1 MGKRIIFTVTNDL
14 RYDQR
19 MQRICTTLSA
29 AGYEV
34 ALVGRQLPSSI
45 ALENQP
51 YQQIHLKHL
60 FFTSGKLFYLEYNL
74 RLLFFL
80 LFQRFDAICSIDL
93 DTSIPGILA
102 SKIKGKPHIFDAH
115 ELFTHTP
122 EVARR
127 KTIQKIW
134 ESVQK
139 FTFKHTN
146 AAFTVGPAIAQ
157 YFQDKYNKP
166 VAVVRNMPVKSGAN
180 HPNSEITALIQG
192 KTNPNIQ
199 TQESIEINKS
209 NSDRINETPAPAW
222 QSKIDLLHGQRFIL
236 YQGAL
241 NEARGL
247 EALIEAMSEIP
258 AVLVL
263 AGEGDL
269 SQTLR
274 TLTTS
279 LGLDQKVI
287 FLGMLPPN
295 ELPLLTIQAYI
306 GYNVSQNA
314 GLSYY
319 LSLNNK
325 FFDYTNA
332 HLPSLINPFPEYL
345 ELLKEF
351 AVGIPTEPNTS
362 DIVTQA
368 NCLLSDSNRYD
379 EIKSNCKMASEKWIW
394 ENETPTLINIFHQTL
409 NPTPLQ
415 TSKWISD

>member
-1 MGKRIIFTVTNDL
+1 MGKRIILTVTNDL

-19 MQRICTTLSA
+19 MQRICTTMSA
-29 AGYEV
+29 EGYQV
-34 ALVGRQLPSSI
+34 ALIGRQLTSSI
-45 ALENQP
+45 PLQPQP
-51 YQQIHLKHL
+51 YQQIRLKYLL
-60 FFTSGKLFYLEYNL
+60 FTTGKLFYLEYNL

-80 LFQRFDAICSIDL
+80 LFQSFDAICSIDL

-102 SKIKGKPHIFDAH
+102 SKIKSKPHIFDAH

-127 KTIQKIW
+127 KSVQRIW
-134 ESVQK
+134 ECVQK

-146 AAFTVGPAIAQ
+146 AALTVGPAIAQ
-157 YFQDKYNKP
+157 YFQEKYNKP
-166 VAVVRNMPVKSGAN
+166 VAVVRNMPIKRGAVN
-180 HPNSEITALIQG
+180 SISDATAVIHDAINPNNTT
-192 KTNPNIQ
+192 KTNNNI
-199 TQESIEINKS
+199 IN
-209 NSDRINETPAPAW
+209 DTPTPAW
-222 QSKIDLLHGQRFIL
+222 QSKIDLLQGQRFIL

-247 EALIEAMSEIP
+247 EALIQAMSEIP
-258 AVLVL
+258 DILVL

-279 LGLDQKVI
+279 LDLNHKVV
-287 FLGMLPPN
+287 FLGMIPPN
-295 ELPLLTIQAYI
+295 ELPQLTKQAYI

-351 AVGIPTEPNTS
+351 AVGIATEPNMS
-362 DIVTQA
+362 DVIKQTKR
-368 NCLLSDSNRYD
+368 LLSDSKLYD
-379 EIKSNCKMASEKWIW
+379 KIKSNCKLASEKWIW
-394 ENETPTLINIFHQTL
+394 ENETPTLINIFHQVL
-409 NPTPLQ
+409 N
-415 TSKWISD
+415 

>member
-19 MQRICTTLSA
+19 MLRICTTLSA

-34 ALVGRQLPSSI
+34 VLVGRHLSTSI
-45 ALENQP
+45 PLQNQP
-51 YQQIHLKHL
+51 YQQIRLKYLL
-60 FFTSGKLFYLEYNL
+60 FKAGKLFYLEYNL

-80 LFQRFDAICSIDL
+80 LFQGFDAVCSIDL
-93 DTSIPGILA
+93 DTSIPGIIA
-102 SKIKGKPHIFDAH
+102 AKIKNKPHLFDAH

-127 KTIQKIW
+127 KSIQKIW

-146 AAFTVGPAIAQ
+146 AALTVGPAIAH

-166 VAVVRNMPVKSGAN
+166 VAVVRNMPIKSGLNSHNIEAN
-180 HPNSEITALIQG
+180 KFFHVESN
-192 KTNPNIQ
+192 TNTTN
-199 TQESIEINKS
+199 QESIETNKS
-209 NSDRINETPAPAW
+209 KSKSINITPSHSW
-222 QSKIDLLHGQRFIL
+222 QSKIDQLHGQRFIL

-247 EALIEAMSEIP
+247 EALIQAMSEIP
-258 AVLVL
+258 AILVL

-274 TLTTS
+274 NLTTS
-279 LGLDQKVI
+279 LVLNNKVV
-287 FLGMLPPN
+287 FLGMIPPN
-295 ELPLLTIQAYI
+295 ELPQLTKQAYI

-345 ELLKEF
+345 ELLQEF
-351 AVGIPTEPNTS
+351 AVGIATEPNI
-362 DIVTQA
+362 DDVIKQA
-368 NCLLSDSNRYD
+368 NCLLSDSKRYD
-379 EIKSNCKMASEKWIW
+379 EIKSNCKLASEKWIW

-409 NPTPLQ
+409 NPTPIQ
-415 TSKWISD
+415 TSK

>member
-19 MQRICTTLSA
+19 MLRICTTLSA

-34 ALVGRQLPSSI
+34 ALVGRHLPSSI
-45 ALENQP
+45 PLQP
-51 YQQIHLKHL
+51 KPYKQIRLKYL
-60 FFTSGKLFYLEYNL
+60 FFTAGKLFYIEYNL

-93 DTSIPGILA
+93 DTSIPGILV
-102 SKIKGKPHIFDAH
+102 SKIKSKPHLFDAH

-122 EVARR
+122 EVERR
-127 KTIQKIW
+127 ESIQKIW

-146 AAFTVGPAIAQ
+146 SAFTVGPAIAQ
-157 YFQDKYNKP
+157 YFEEKYNKP
-166 VAVVRNMPVKSGAN
+166 VAVVRNMPIKSGTTK
-180 HPNSEITALIQG
+180 PN
-192 KTNPNIQ
+192 N
-199 TQESIEINKS
+199 
-209 NSDRINETPAPAW
+209 TPMPAW
-222 QSKIDLLHGQRFIL
+222 QSKIDALDGQRFIL

-247 EALIEAMSEIP
+247 ETMIHAMTEIT
-258 AVLVL
+258 AILVL

-274 TLTTS
+274 NLTQS
-279 LGLDQKVI
+279 LNLEHKVI
-287 FLGMLPPN
+287 FLGLVPPN
-295 ELPLLTIQAYI
+295 ELPQLTKQAYI

-325 FFDYTNA
+325 FFDYTKA
-332 HLPSLINPFPEYL
+332 LLPSLINPFPEYL
-345 ELLKEF
+345 ALMKEF
-351 AVGIPTEPNTS
+351 AVGLPTEPTLE
-362 DIVTQA
+362 DIVKQA
-368 NCLLSDSNRYD
+368 NQLFTNPILYD
-379 EIKSNCKMASEKWIW
+379 EIKSNCKLASEKWTW
-394 ENETPTLINIFHQTL
+394 ENETPTLINIFQQTCQH
-409 NPTPLQ
+409 NFH
-415 TSKWISD
+415 

>member
-1 MGKRIIFTVTNDL
+1 MGKRIIFTVSNDL

-19 MQRICTTLSA
+19 MLRICTTLSA

-34 ALVGRQLPSSI
+34 ALVGRHLPSSI
-45 ALENQP
+45 PLQPQP
-51 YQQIHLKHL
+51 YQQIRLKHL
-60 FFTSGKLFYLEYNL
+60 FFTAGKLFYIEYNL

-93 DTSIPGILA
+93 DTSIPGILV
-102 SKIKGKPHIFDAH
+102 SKIKNKPHLFDAH

-122 EVARR
+122 EVERR
-127 KTIQKIW
+127 KSIQKIW

-157 YFQDKYNKP
+157 YFEEKYNKP
-166 VAVVRNMPVKSGAN
+166 VAVVRNMPIKSGA
-180 HPNSEITALIQG
+180 
-192 KTNPNIQ
+192 TNPN
-199 TQESIEINKS
+199 N
-209 NSDRINETPAPAW
+209 PLLPAW
-222 QSKIDLLHGQRFIL
+222 QSKIDALQGQRFIL

-247 EALIEAMSEIP
+247 ESMIHAMTEIP
-258 AVLVL
+258 AILVL

-274 TLTTS
+274 NLTQS
-279 LGLDQKVI
+279 LNVEHKVI
-287 FLGMLPPN
+287 FLGMVTPN
-295 ELPLLTIQAYI
+295 ELPQLTKQAYI

-325 FFDYTNA
+325 FFDYTKA

-345 ELLKEF
+345 ALMKEF
-351 AVGIPTEPNTS
+351 KVGLATEPDIE
-362 DIVTQA
+362 DIVNQA
-368 NCLLSDSNRYD
+368 KQLFTNQLLYD
-379 EIKSNCKMASEKWIW
+379 EIKSNCKLASEKWTW
-394 ENETPTLINIFHQTL
+394 ENETPTLINIFQQTYQH
-409 NPTPLQ
+409 NFH
-415 TSKWISD
+415 

>member
-19 MQRICTTLSA
+19 MQRICTTMSA

-34 ALVGRQLPSSI
+34 ALIGRQLTSSI
-45 ALENQP
+45 PLQPQP
-51 YQQIHLKHL
+51 YQQIRLKYLL
-60 FFTSGKLFYLEYNL
+60 FTTGKLFYLEYNL

-80 LFQRFDAICSIDL
+80 LFQSFDAICSIDL

-102 SKIKGKPHIFDAH
+102 SKIKSKPHIFDAH

-127 KTIQKIW
+127 KSVQRIW
-134 ESVQK
+134 ECVQK

-146 AAFTVGPAIAQ
+146 AALTVGPAIAQ
-157 YFQDKYNKP
+157 YFQEKYNKP
-166 VAVVRNMPVKSGAN
+166 VAVVRNMPIKRGAVN
-180 HPNSEITALIQG
+180 SISDATAVIHDPINPNNTN
-192 KTNPNIQ
+192 KTNNNI
-199 TQESIEINKS
+199 IN
-209 NSDRINETPAPAW
+209 DTPTPAW
-222 QSKIDLLHGQRFIL
+222 QSKIDLLQGQRFIL

-247 EALIEAMSEIP
+247 EALIQAMSEIP
-258 AVLVL
+258 AILVL

-279 LGLDQKVI
+279 LDLNHKVV
-287 FLGMLPPN
+287 FLGMIPPN
-295 ELPLLTIQAYI
+295 ELPQLTKQAYI

-325 FFDYTNA
+325 FFDYTNT

-351 AVGIPTEPNTS
+351 AVGIATEPNMS
-362 DIVTQA
+362 DVIKQTKR
-368 NCLLSDSNRYD
+368 LLSDSKLYD
-379 EIKSNCKMASEKWIW
+379 KIKSNCKLASEKWIW
-394 ENETPTLINIFHQTL
+394 ENETPTLINIFHQVL
-409 NPTPLQ
+409 N
-415 TSKWISD
+415 

>member
-19 MQRICTTLSA
+19 MLRICTTLSA
-29 AGYEV
+29 EGYEV
-34 ALVGRQLPSSI
+34 ALIGRQLTSSI
-45 ALENQP
+45 PLQPQP
-51 YQQIHLKHL
+51 YQQIRIKYLL
-60 FFTSGKLFYLEYNL
+60 FTTGKLFYLEYNL

-80 LFQRFDAICSIDL
+80 LFQSFDAICSIDL
-93 DTSIPGILA
+93 DTAVPGIIAAKLRK
-102 SKIKGKPHIFDAH
+102 KIHIFDAH

-127 KTIQKIW
+127 KFIQKIW

-157 YFQDKYNKP
+157 YFEEKYNKP
-166 VAVVRNMPVKSGAN
+166 VAVVRNMPIKSGA
-180 HPNSEITALIQG
+180 
-192 KTNPNIQ
+192 TNPNNPL
-199 TQESIEINKS
+199 S
-209 NSDRINETPAPAW
+209 PAW
-222 QSKIDLLHGQRFIL
+222 QSKIDALQGQRFIL

-247 EALIEAMSEIP
+247 ESMIHAMTEIP
-258 AVLVL
+258 AILVL

-274 TLTTS
+274 NLTQS
-279 LGLDQKVI
+279 LNLEHKVI
-287 FLGMLPPN
+287 FLGMVTPN
-295 ELPLLTIQAYI
+295 ELPQLTKQAYI

-325 FFDYTNA
+325 FFDYTKA

-345 ELLKEF
+345 ALMKEF
-351 AVGIPTEPNTS
+351 KVGLATEPDIE
-362 DIVTQA
+362 DIVNQA
-368 NCLLSDSNRYD
+368 KQLFTNQLLYD
-379 EIKSNCKMASEKWIW
+379 EIKSNCKLASEKWTW
-394 ENETPTLINIFHQTL
+394 ENETPTLINIFQQTYQH
-409 NPTPLQ
+409 NFH
-415 TSKWISD
+415 

>member
-29 AGYEV
+29 DQGYEV
-34 ALVGRQLPSSI
+34 ALIGRQLTSSI
-45 ALENQP
+45 PLQPQP
-51 YQQIHLKHL
+51 YQQIRLKYLL
-60 FFTSGKLFYLEYNL
+60 FTTGKLFYLEYNL

-80 LFQRFDAICSIDL
+80 LFQSFDAICSIDL

-102 SKIKGKPHIFDAH
+102 SKIKSKPHIFDAH

-127 KTIQKIW
+127 KSVQRIW
-134 ESVQK
+134 ECVQK

-146 AAFTVGPAIAQ
+146 AALTVGPAIAQ
-157 YFQDKYNKP
+157 YFQEKYNKP
-166 VAVVRNMPVKSGAN
+166 VAVVRNMPIKRGAVN
-180 HPNSEITALIQG
+180 SISDATAVIHDAINPNNTT
-192 KTNPNIQ
+192 KTNNNI
-199 TQESIEINKS
+199 IN
-209 NSDRINETPAPAW
+209 DTPTPAW
-222 QSKIDLLHGQRFIL
+222 QSKIDLLQGQRFIL

-247 EALIEAMSEIP
+247 EALIRAMSEIP
-258 AVLVL
+258 DILVL

-279 LGLDQKVI
+279 LDLNHKVV
-287 FLGMLPPN
+287 FLGMIPPN
-295 ELPLLTIQAYI
+295 ELPQLTKQAYI

-351 AVGIPTEPNTS
+351 AVGIATEPNMS
-362 DIVTQA
+362 DVIKQTKR
-368 NCLLSDSNRYD
+368 LLSDSKLYD
-379 EIKSNCKMASEKWIW
+379 KIKSNCKLASEKWIW
-394 ENETPTLINIFHQTL
+394 ENETPTLINIFHQVL
-409 NPTPLQ
+409 N
-415 TSKWISD
+415 

>member
-19 MQRICTTLSA
+19 MLRICTTLSA

-34 ALVGRQLPSSI
+34 ALVGRHLSTSI
-45 ALENQP
+45 PLQNQP
-51 YQQIHLKHL
+51 YQQIRLKYLL
-60 FFTSGKLFYLEYNL
+60 FTAGKLFYLEYNL

-80 LFQRFDAICSIDL
+80 LFQRFDAVCSIDL
-93 DTSIPGILA
+93 DTSIPGIIA
-102 SKIKGKPHIFDAH
+102 AKIKNKPHLFDAH

-127 KTIQKIW
+127 KSIQKIW

-157 YFQDKYNKP
+157 YFEEKYNRP
-166 VAVVRNMPVKSGAN
+166 VAVVRNMPIKSGA
-180 HPNSEITALIQG
+180 
-192 KTNPNIQ
+192 TNPKTTNQ
-199 TQESIEINKS
+199 ARTEINQL
-209 NSDRINETPAPAW
+209 NSDNINPSSPAW
-222 QSKIDLLHGQRFIL
+222 QSKIDALQGQRFIL

-247 EALIEAMSEIP
+247 EALIQAMSEIT
-258 AVLVL
+258 AILVL

-274 TLTTS
+274 NLTQS
-279 LGLDQKVI
+279 LNLEHKVI
-287 FLGMLPPN
+287 FLGMIPPN
-295 ELPLLTIQAYI
+295 ELPQLTKQAYI

-314 GLSYY
+314 GLSYF

-325 FFDYTNA
+325 FFDYTKA
-332 HLPSLINPFPEYL
+332 LLPSLINPFPEYL
-345 ELLKEF
+345 ALMKEF
-351 AVGIPTEPNTS
+351 EVGLPTEPTLE
-362 DIVTQA
+362 DIVKQA
-368 NCLLSDSNRYD
+368 NQLFTDQLLYD
-379 EIKSNCKMASEKWIW
+379 KIKSNCKLASEKWTW
-394 ENETPTLINIFHQTL
+394 ENETPTLVNIFQQTYQHNSHL
-409 NPTPLQ
+409 N
-415 TSKWISD
+415 

>member
-19 MQRICTTLSA
+19 MLRICTTMSA
-29 AGYEV
+29 AGYDV
-34 ALVGRQLPSSI
+34 ALVGRHLPTSI
-45 ALENQP
+45 PLPNQP
-51 YQQIHLKHL
+51 YQQIRLKHL
-60 FFTSGKLFYLEYNL
+60 LFTSGKLFYLEYNL

-80 LFQRFDAICSIDL
+80 LFQQFDAVCSIDL
-93 DTSIPGILA
+93 DTSVPGIIA
-102 SKIKGKPHIFDAH
+102 AKIKRKPHIFDAH

-127 KTIQKIW
+127 KPIQKIW
-134 ESVQK
+134 EAVQK

-146 AAFTVGPAIAQ
+146 AALTVGPAIAQ
-157 YFQDKYNKP
+157 YFQDKYNVS
-166 VAVVRNMPVKSGAN
+166 VAVVRNMPIKNPEISSI
-180 HPNSEITALIQG
+180 HPPS
-192 KTNPNIQ
+192 
-199 TQESIEINKS
+199 
-209 NSDRINETPAPAW
+209 PAW
-222 QSKIDLLHGQRFIL
+222 QSKIDLLHGQRLIL

-247 EALIEAMSEIP
+247 EAIIQAMSEIP
-258 AVLVL
+258 AILVL

-274 TLTTS
+274 ELTTS
-279 LGLDQKVI
+279 LQLNHKVL
-287 FLGMLPPN
+287 FLGMVPPN
-295 ELPLLTIQAYI
+295 ELPQLTKQAYI

-345 ELLKEF
+345 ELLNEF
-351 AVGIPTEPNTS
+351 AVGIPTEPNIG
-362 DIVTQA
+362 DIVKQA
-368 NCLLSDSNRYD
+368 NILLSDSKRYN
-379 EIKSNCKMASEKWIW
+379 EIKLQCKLASEKWTW
-394 ENETPTLINIFHQTL
+394 DNEAPILINIFHRVL
-409 NPTPLQ
+409 N
-415 TSKWISD
+415 

>member
-19 MQRICTTLSA
+19 MLRICTTLSA

-34 ALVGRQLPSSI
+34 ALVGRQLSTSI
-45 ALENQP
+45 PLQNQP
-51 YQQIHLKHL
+51 YQQIRLKYLL
-60 FFTSGKLFYLEYNL
+60 FTAGKLFYLEYNL

-93 DTSIPGILA
+93 DTSIPGIIA
-102 SKIKGKPHIFDAH
+102 AKIKNKPHLFDAH

-127 KTIQKIW
+127 KSIQKIW
-134 ESVQK
+134 EAVQK

-157 YFQDKYNKP
+157 YFEEKYNRP
-166 VAVVRNMPVKSGAN
+166 VAVVRNMPIKSGAN
-180 HPNSEITALIQG
+180 
-192 KTNPNIQ
+192 NP
-199 TQESIEINKS
+199 INPPS
-209 NSDRINETPAPAW
+209 PAW
-222 QSKIDLLHGQRFIL
+222 QSKIDALQGQRFIL

-247 EALIEAMSEIP
+247 EALIQAMSEIP
-258 AVLVL
+258 AILVL

-274 TLTTS
+274 NLTQS
-279 LGLDQKVI
+279 LNLEHKVI
-287 FLGMLPPN
+287 FLGMIPPN
-295 ELPLLTIQAYI
+295 ELPQLTKQAYI

-314 GLSYY
+314 GLSYF

-325 FFDYTNA
+325 FFDYTKA
-332 HLPSLINPFPEYL
+332 LLPSLINPFPEYL
-345 ELLKEF
+345 ALMKEF
-351 AVGIPTEPNTS
+351 EVGLPTEPTLE
-362 DIVTQA
+362 DIVKQA
-368 NCLLSDSNRYD
+368 NQLFTDQLLYD
-379 EIKSNCKMASEKWIW
+379 KIKSNCKLASEKWTW
-394 ENETPTLINIFHQTL
+394 ENETPTLVNIFQQTCQHNFHL
-409 NPTPLQ
+409 N
-415 TSKWISD
+415 